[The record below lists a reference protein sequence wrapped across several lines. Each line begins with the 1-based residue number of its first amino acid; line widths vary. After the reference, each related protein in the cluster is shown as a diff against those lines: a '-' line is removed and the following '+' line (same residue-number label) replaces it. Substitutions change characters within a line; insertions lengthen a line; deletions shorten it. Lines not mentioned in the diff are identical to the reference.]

1 MFCCLL
7 ELGDMPSCAVW
18 WRATTAQAV
27 ATLLI
32 IDTVTLKWM
41 VSAFNFFWPSQRC
54 WLGFGGMLLPH
65 GGIGLGSRWKEAV
78 GWGERKRFDHGW
90 FMVVLISIQMLG
102 FCCLDHA
109 WMLHVSDEML
119 HWMSLGHSGSR
130 SPWILGGSQ
139 SQPRCIPWTASIYK
153 DRRFCRWA
161 LQGGLGSLGSWPI
174 LAHLGPTEICFWCG
188 NMCSWHQERSQWMNC
203 QGTSIFVII
212 LGCAMRTFGW
222 LGTSPASKQHY

>member
-1 MFCCLL
+1 MDIIAMFCCLL
-7 ELGDMPSCAVW
+7 ELGDMPSFAVW

-41 VSAFNFFWPSQRC
+41 VSAFNFWPSQRC

-90 FMVVLISIQMLG
+90 SMVVLISIQMLG

-109 WMLHVSDEML
+109 
-119 HWMSLGHSGSR
+119 

-153 DRRFCRWA
+153 DRRWA

-174 LAHLGPTEICFWCG
+174 LARQRYVFDVVICVLGIKRG
-188 NMCSWHQERSQWMNC
+188 VN
-203 QGTSIFVII
+203 
-212 LGCAMRTFGW
+212 GW
-222 LGTSPASKQHY
+222 AAKELPCLW